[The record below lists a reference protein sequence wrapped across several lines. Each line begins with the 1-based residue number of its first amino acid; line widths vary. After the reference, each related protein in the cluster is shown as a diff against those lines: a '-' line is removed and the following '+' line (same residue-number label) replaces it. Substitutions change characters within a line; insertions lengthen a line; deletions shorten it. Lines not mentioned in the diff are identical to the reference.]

1 MRWIK
6 RVNEIK
12 GKGSGLGKGLV
23 ERFGRGRAT
32 IHLILIE
39 AESYILPVGHPYL
52 RTKPL
57 LHVSLFLKWLT
68 TELSFKEI
76 WKRWAIRELAYYRLG
91 WQNDY
96 SHILRLVHRGQPGL
110 IFYFINIK
118 KQVNLCLYNLCFYQK
133 KINFFDCSH
142 Y

>member
-76 WKRWAIRELAYYRLG
+76 WKRWADRELAHYRLG
-91 WQNDY
+91 
-96 SHILRLVHRGQPGL
+96 VAE
-110 IFYFINIK
+110 
-118 KQVNLCLYNLCFYQK
+118 
-133 KINFFDCSH
+133 
-142 Y
+142 